1 MKAGNKGNTPDEK
14 DSEWWQDVSVKTGT
28 YKAGDLVFDGRS
40 NFYEFRALKDIE
52 VTQDNNNTDRPD
64 HFVNTPFE
72 KFYPA
77 YPYEG
82 GTYDS
87 IERIK

>member
-1 MKAGNKGNTPDEK
+1 M
-14 DSEWWQDVSVKTGT
+14 
-28 YKAGDLVFDGRS
+28 FDGRS
-40 NFYEFRALKDIE
+40 NFYESRALKDIE

-87 IERIK
+87 LERINNWIQKNIAILDEMMSYKIEQ